1 MVYPD
6 ELEDFVSEAL
16 YNEFDT
22 IVEDGSLLQVYILY
36 TQTLFSMSLDLLDSN
51 ILITIF

>member
-22 IVEDGSLLQVYILY
+22 IIEDGSLLQVHSI
-36 TQTLFSMSLDLLDSN
+36 S
-51 ILITIF
+51 